1 MGIDQ
6 AQTGPVGAL
15 FNVIT
20 RHLESP
26 DVAQDPADEVP
37 REGVVVG
44 GDGAVGL
51 DLQAPAFQ
59 LGKSEQTGVSLHHI
73 RKKNIIT
80 FLRLLVTNSRGP

>member
-1 MGIDQ
+1 MGIGQ

-15 FNVIT
+15 YNVTT

-51 DLQAPAFQ
+51 DLQAAAVQ
-59 LGKSEQTGVSLHHI
+59 LGKQRRE
-73 RKKNIIT
+73 
-80 FLRLLVTNSRGP
+80 